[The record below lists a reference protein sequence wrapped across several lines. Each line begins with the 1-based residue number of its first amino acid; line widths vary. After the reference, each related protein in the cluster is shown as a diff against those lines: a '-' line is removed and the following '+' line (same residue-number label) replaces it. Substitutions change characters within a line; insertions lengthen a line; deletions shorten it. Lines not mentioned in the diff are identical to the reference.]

1 MLPDLSCEKEH
12 SELYCACLEGMTQEE
27 VRDRVVVGGRHEHDT
42 ERSHGG
48 CDGKGMEPGSNARH
62 PQWMVGWLVGRG
74 RKPGRQGVCTYD
86 RPEVTMVQPNQGKYL
101 NFFGEKI
108 TKGKVKWEKVQ

>member
-1 MLPDLSCEKEH
+1 MLPDLSCEMEH

-27 VRDRVVVGGRHEHDT
+27 VQDRVVVGGRHEHDT

-62 PQWMVGWLVGRG
+62 PQWMVGWLVGWSGKEARETRG
-74 RKPGRQGVCTYD
+74 VH
-86 RPEVTMVQPNQGKYL
+86 L
-101 NFFGEKI
+101 
-108 TKGKVKWEKVQ
+108 